1 MRCKKTICLLLVIA
15 TIVTAF
21 AGCGNNNQGIYDT
34 TTIEFTNAQLN
45 EIDAEI
51 DEILNVNDYYGAA
64 RVKLNKNDVYSNYS
78 GFENNFGDKINE
90 NTVFHGGSITRT
102 FTGIAIYKLIDQNK
116 LTLDTPLSKFFDGGE
131 YLSETTIKQLLNT
144 TVCLTSYF
152 TSVSNNPVLMK
163 KISAAYKK
171 NDDERIKRLIEAE
184 IISNGP
190 GSRKDSAISNYYILG
205 LIIEKVTGK
214 SYKQFIKSE
223 FIDKLGLKNT
233 GFIKTG
239 GKLKSFDVNNNRW
252 RNQKDLKSW
261 SSYGFWFS
269 TYGITTSADDVVKLC
284 SAILDGTLCKTDLIK
299 AIRGSNYNC
308 GIYCNGR
315 YYVVTSK
322 TYLGA
327 AYIRMNPEDL
337 ETVVLISN
345 YTGRT
350 DVSETGKKITQTIKT
365 KINGIILDS
374 D

>member
-284 SAILDGTLCKTDLIK
+284 SAILDETLCKTDFIK
-299 AIRGSNYNC
+299 NIKSNNHC
-308 GIYCNGR
+308 GINRSGR
-315 YYVVTSK
+315 YLVATSR
-322 TYLGA
+322 T
-327 AYIRMNPEDL
+327 
-337 ETVVLISN
+337 SN